1 MRAGFR
7 RECNMIGMTPQTTRL
22 GDPSAGG
29 HASNQRLQRPT
40 VSKIAEGQPTRRPA
54 PAKIRPVPLAAQR
67 LDDAQHAAHA
77 ASISP
82 WYTPAGALS
91 DPLLRAVGASVPMAN
106 ATSVRKIRA
115 IEHPRH
121 DQGSGE

>member
-1 MRAGFR
+1 M
-7 RECNMIGMTPQTTRL
+7 NMLGMTPQTTRL
-22 GDPSAGG
+22 GDPPAGG
-29 HASNQRLQRPT
+29 SCRNQRLQRPT
-40 VSKIAEGQPTRRPA
+40 VRQIAEGQPTRRPA
-54 PAKIRPVPLAAQR
+54 PAQISRPVPLAAQR

-91 DPLLRAVGASVPMAN
+91 DSLLRAVGTFSCPWQMQHPYAKSAP
-106 ATSVRKIRA
+106 SK
-115 IEHPRH
+115 HPRH